1 MYQKDKLREYISNS
15 EIRVFSDNIR
25 VRLSK
30 ELASKYDNGSYYNY
44 LKDIQK
50 FLNMINTLNIQ
61 YPGNAHP
68 TLYIYIVP
76 DDSYIELLKFPKK
89 FDKGRGGGKPVTCY
103 DLDGFNTAYGLSQNV
118 LENKKEETNIARIE
132 NDIHELSHLIHSAF
146 FSKNQTISEGFAE
159 ALPLYGLDIE
169 DIFTEH
175 KNALLNLSE
184 EQILSAQELLDSEK
198 DDTYGID
205 EIIPNRS
212 CSFRTSYISSYLLVR
227 GILET
232 IAEKYNFTKAQAIQ
246 HFLEIV
252 KQSNCMN
259 EWLIY
264 DIANAIGILPDD
276 LLNGKELQIK
286 VINSLSNKHLIK

>member
-1 MYQKDKLREYISNS
+1 M
-15 EIRVFSDNIR
+15 
-25 VRLSK
+25 
-30 ELASKYDNGSYYNY
+30 
-44 LKDIQK
+44 
-50 FLNMINTLNIQ
+50 
-61 YPGNAHP
+61 
-68 TLYIYIVP
+68 
-76 DDSYIELLKFPKK
+76 
-89 FDKGRGGGKPVTCY
+89 
-103 DLDGFNTAYGLSQNV
+103 

-132 NDIHELSHLIHSAF
+132 NDIHELSHLIHSDF

-159 ALPLYGLDIE
+159 ALPLYGLNIE

-264 DIANAIGILPDD
+264 DIANAISILPDD

-286 VINSLSNKHLIK
+286 VLSSLSNKHLIK

>member
-1 MYQKDKLREYISNS
+1 MKIHKNRLNRSALGGHLAYFSLDSTD
-15 EIRVFSDNIR
+15 VFSK
-25 VRLSK
+25 LSV
-30 ELASKYDNGSYYNY
+30 N
-44 LKDIQK
+44 Q
-50 FLNMINTLNIQ
+50 
-61 YPGNAHP
+61 
-68 TLYIYIVP
+68 YIYIVP

-103 DLDGFNTAYGLSQNV
+103 DLDGFNTAYGLSQNM

-132 NDIHELSHLIHSAF
+132 NDIHELSHLIHSVF
-146 FSKNQTISEGFAE
+146 FSKSQTISEGFAE

-264 DIANAIGILPDD
+264 DIANAISILPDD